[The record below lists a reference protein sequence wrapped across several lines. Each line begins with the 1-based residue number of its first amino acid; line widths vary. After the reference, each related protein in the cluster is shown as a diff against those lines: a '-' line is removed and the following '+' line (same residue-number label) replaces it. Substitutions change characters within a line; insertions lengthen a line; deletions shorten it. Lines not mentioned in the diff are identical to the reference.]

1 MADLSDQFSDQQI
14 DDFKEAFSLF
24 DRNKDGTIYESQVLL
39 VMKALGIHANE
50 VDIRVSWVLSL
61 IILKL
66 ILILSRSTW
75 MELTVTIAEPLT
87 FQSFSP

>member
-14 DDFKEAFSLF
+14 DEFKEAFTLF

-50 VDIRVSWVLSL
+50 LDIRVGLMVTFMFLRL
-61 IILKL
+61 TLMIL
-66 ILILSRSTW
+66 RNTW
-75 MELTVTIAEPLT
+75 MGLTVMKVE
-87 FQSFSP
+87 Q

>member
-50 VDIRVSWVLSL
+50 VDIRVIWCDGTRVCQ
-61 IILKL
+61 
-66 ILILSRSTW
+66 
-75 MELTVTIAEPLT
+75 PY
-87 FQSFSP
+87 

>member
-50 VDIRVSWVLSL
+50 VDIRVSWVLSMM
-61 IILKL
+61 ILKPVL
-66 ILILSRSTW
+66 IMSRNTW
-75 MELTVTIAEPLT
+75 MVLTVTIVEPLT
-87 FQSFSP
+87 FQSFSH

>member
-50 VDIRVSWVLSL
+50 VDIRVSWVLPMM
-61 IILKL
+61 ILKL
-66 ILILSRSTW
+66 DLILSRSTW
-75 MELTVTIAEPLT
+75 TVLTVTIVELLT

>member
-14 DDFKEAFSLF
+14 DDFKEAFNLF

-50 VDIRVSWVLSL
+50 VDIRVSFVLSL
-61 IILKL
+61 MILKL
-66 ILILSRSTW
+66 VLILSRSTW
-75 MELTVTIAEPLT
+75 TVLTVMIVEPLT
-87 FQSFSP
+87 FQSSSL

>member
-14 DDFKEAFSLF
+14 DDFKEAFNLF

-61 IILKL
+61 MILKL
-66 ILILSRSTW
+66 VLILSRSTW
-75 MELTVTIAEPLT
+75 TVLTVMIAEPLT
-87 FQSFSP
+87 FQSFSL

>member
-14 DDFKEAFSLF
+14 DDFKEAFILF

-50 VDIRVSWVLSL
+50 VDIRVSWVLSM
-61 IILKL
+61 IILRL
-66 ILILSRSTW
+66 VLILSRSTW

>member
-14 DDFKEAFSLF
+14 DDFKEAFILF

-50 VDIRVSWVLSL
+50 VDIRVSWVLSM
-61 IILKL
+61 IILRL
-66 ILILSRSTW
+66 VLILSRSTW
-75 MELTVTIAEPLT
+75 MELTVTIVEPLT
-87 FQSFSP
+87 FQSFSL

>member
-14 DDFKEAFSLF
+14 DEFKEAFTLF

-50 VDIRVSWVLSL
+50 LDIRVGSMVQFMLL
-61 IILKL
+61 RLTLMIL
-66 ILILSRSTW
+66 RNTW
-75 MELTVTIAEPLT
+75 MGLTVMKVE
-87 FQSFSP
+87 Q